1 MAIGKIAQKMG
12 VLTTYLGVLTTKV
25 GGFDHQSYQNRRFG
39 PAYYQPAVPHIKV
52 AQKRVLLGGKRT
64 RKGSYFE

>member
-25 GGFDHQSYQNRRFG
+25 GGFDHQTYQNRRFG

-52 AQKRVLLGGKRT
+52 AQKRVLLGGEEDPKRVL
-64 RKGSYFE
+64 F